1 MNKET
6 PVNDISEIIDYWF
19 GQLDQ
24 DGFSSAEAN
33 QKWWSGTDEI
43 DLEISHR
50 FESLIQSAFKHEL
63 DEWKETS
70 LGQLA
75 LIILLDQFTRNI
87 YRGTEQAF
95 SGDHHALEICKQ
107 GLSRKFDLELPIEYR
122 VFFYMPLEHSENLED
137 QELCIRL
144 LSALKRECP
153 ESKQQLI
160 DSYVGFAQQHKQI
173 IEQFGRFPHR
183 NAALNRTNT
192 AEELAYLENDHASFG
207 Q

>member
-1 MNKET
+1 M
-6 PVNDISEIIDYWF
+6 NDISEIIDYWF
-19 GQLDQ
+19 GPLDQ
-24 DGFSSAEAN
+24 DGFSTDEAK

-50 FESLIQSAFKHEL
+50 FERLIQAAFKHEL
-63 DEWKETS
+63 DDWKETG

-107 GLSRKFDLELPIEYR
+107 GLSRKLDLELPIEHR
-122 VFFYMPLEHSENLED
+122 VFFYMPLEHSEDLED

-144 LSALKRECP
+144 LTALKRESP

-160 DSYVGFAQQHKQI
+160 NNYVSFAQQHKEI

-192 AEELAYLENDHASFG
+192 TDEAIYLEDEHASFG